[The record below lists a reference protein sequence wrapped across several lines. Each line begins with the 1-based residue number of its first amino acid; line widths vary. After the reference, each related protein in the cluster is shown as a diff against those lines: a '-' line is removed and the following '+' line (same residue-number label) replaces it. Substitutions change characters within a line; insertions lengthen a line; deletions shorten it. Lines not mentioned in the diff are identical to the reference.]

1 MAFSDFLGRDSIWL
15 MPYLT
20 ISGID
25 RVFSNQPCPSSW
37 ETAPGSGQ
45 VSIAGETYTWDTSLL
60 TGDREFAAI
69 SQRAQPLSGLGYSGR
84 QSFVFQVTGA
94 RGGGRDPADDFWLHF
109 LNDNVDRIDGQ
120 RTLLMES
127 LSPTQTAATVQDTGG
142 LFGVTTVHIGTE
154 CITVGGQSA
163 PHDLT
168 GLTRGRFGSTPLY
181 HVAGDEA
188 RDRAVVGGGP
198 FVTSWPLA
206 FKGRLV
212 RLWLAPGRKLDG
224 RYAPYSAA
232 IRGPHDAEVFAGV
245 TQDRE
250 WSPDTLQ
257 VTIECADLL
266 QLFERQVAVRCPKA
280 STGHAPQGGTPYL
293 WYGADNDRLI
303 WKWERAYPGAGLAQR
318 INNDR
323 PLVDPN
329 NFPNPL
335 VASFHPLHHIAL
347 AIHQTFQIAP
357 RPAGATW
364 SVSVHQDGAKLR
376 VVVVASGIDLSL
388 YSLEIDATRQ
398 DSFWRELGF
407 EDRLVAEPNVLTSTL
422 QNWTFEAQRALPLLR
437 LPVHDAGSDET
448 RTRTLA
454 IREERGAPWNSS
466 AAFEKENGGTVT
478 PAVRV
483 GDVLVAEASTSSFSV
498 ELTRKNV
505 YGSRQDSEL
514 YVEWSPD
521 KPGKTTEIVRGLGF
535 AGVGEFRM
543 LLYCMLGGSGIVGH
557 NHATYDQH
565 WREPGCI
572 PADLVDVASF
582 ERVNVETQPVRG
594 KDNWFLAEP
603 TSLRE
608 LAEQVCVANQAFIVP
623 TWKASDGRFKIRC
636 LRVEDPTA
644 TELVGAFE
652 LSADNV
658 VSTLQHGVGY
668 RSSQLDVVN
677 VVEGQA
683 EYDNAKK
690 KFLQQFES
698 SDINSVATFGRGD
711 PVRIGIRGT
720 GGADAAVAELVD
732 VAGAI
737 YRSFSTPYIVL
748 TIAVA
753 TSRAWAIQL
762 GDPVLV
768 SSDVIPSRLRA
779 GRGVT
784 QMPGRIYGKV
794 DVFRGPK
801 QKAVRSVLTV
811 VCANGGAA
819 RNALFAPS
827 CRGTVQVGEIRD
839 IENHAFSES
848 NAALADVQWFEAG
861 DAVRVYRRGRED
873 HVLLTTIGA
882 VTVDTSGT
890 GNSAF
895 ELADD
900 PSSIWDID
908 DVVTVE
914 FGHYEDATAR
924 QRGFLYM
931 ADGGMLDGMPGFRWS

>member
-1 MAFSDFLGRDSIWL
+1 MAFADYLGRDSLWL

-25 RVFSNQPCPSSW
+25 RVFSNQPVPSSW

-60 TGDREFAAI
+60 TGERDFAAI
-69 SQRAQPLSGLGYSGR
+69 SQKAQPLSGLGYSGR

-109 LNDNVDRIDGQ
+109 LNDNIDRQDGQ
-120 RTLLMES
+120 RTKLMER
-127 LSPTQTAATVQDTGG
+127 LSPPQTTASVQSSDA
-142 LFGVTTVHIGTE
+142 LFGLSHVHIGTE
-154 CITVGGQSA
+154 CIAVGGTSA
-163 PHDLT
+163 PHSLT
-168 GLTRGRFGSTPLY
+168 GLQRGRFGSWPLY

-188 RDRAVVGGGP
+188 RDLAVLGGGP

-206 FKGRLV
+206 FGGRLV

-232 IRGPHDAEVFAGV
+232 IRGTHDAEVFAGV

-250 WSPDTLQ
+250 WSPDTLR

-293 WYGADNDRLI
+293 WYGADNDRLV

-335 VASFHPLHHIAL
+335 VASFHPLDHIAL

-364 SVSVHQDGAKLR
+364 SVSVHQDGAKVR

-437 LPVHDAGSDET
+437 IPVHDAGSDAT

-454 IREERGAPWNSS
+454 IREPRGAPWTS
-466 AAFEKENGGTVT
+466 AAAFMKDAGGTVT

-483 GDVLVAEASTSSFSV
+483 ADVLVAEVATSSTSV
-498 ELTRKNV
+498 ELTRKNI
-505 YGSRQDSEL
+505 YGSRQDEEL
-514 YVEWSPD
+514 YVEWAPD
-521 KPGKTTEIVRGLGF
+521 KPGKTTEIVRGMGF

-543 LLYCMLGGSGIVGH
+543 LLYCMLGGSGIIGH
-557 NHATYDQH
+557 NHADYDKH
-565 WREPGCI
+565 WREPGWI
-572 PADLVDVASF
+572 PSDLVDVASF
-582 ERVNVETQPVRG
+582 EVVNRQTQPVRG
-594 KDNWFLAEP
+594 RDNWFLAEP
-603 TSLRE
+603 TTLRE
-608 LAEQVCVANQAFIVP
+608 LAQTVCVANQAFIVP
-623 TWKASDGRFKIRC
+623 TWSAADGRFKIRC

-698 SDINSVATFGRGD
+698 SDLNSVATFGRGE
-711 PVRIGIRGT
+711 PVRIGMRGS
-720 GGADAAVAELVD
+720 AAGDVAELLD

-737 YRSFSTPYIVL
+737 YRGFSTPYIVL

-753 TSRAWAIQL
+753 TSRAWALQL
-762 GDPVLV
+762 GDPVV
-768 SSDVIPSRLRA
+768 VTSDVIPSRRTS
-779 GRGVT
+779 GRGVER
-784 QMPGRIYGKV
+784 MAGRVYGKV

-801 QKAVRSVLTV
+801 QRAVRSVLTV
-811 VCANGGAA
+811 VCENGGAA
-819 RNALFAPS
+819 RGALFAPS
-827 CRGTVQVGEIRD
+827 CRGLITGFQVYD
-839 IENHAFSES
+839 IENHIFSEDG
-848 NAALADVQWFEAG
+848 AAKVDAEWFEVG
-861 DAVRVYRRGRED
+861 DTVRVYRRGRED
-873 HVLLTTIGA
+873 HVLYTTIENITLATG
-882 VTVDTSGT
+882 GT
-890 GNSAF
+890 GASIF
-895 ELADD
+895 ELEHDPLTVTGWTGDD
-900 PSSIWDID
+900 RVI
-908 DVVTVE
+908 VE
-914 FGHYEDATAR
+914 FGHWDNITAR

-931 ADGGMLDGMPGFRWS
+931 SYEGLLDGEPGFRWS